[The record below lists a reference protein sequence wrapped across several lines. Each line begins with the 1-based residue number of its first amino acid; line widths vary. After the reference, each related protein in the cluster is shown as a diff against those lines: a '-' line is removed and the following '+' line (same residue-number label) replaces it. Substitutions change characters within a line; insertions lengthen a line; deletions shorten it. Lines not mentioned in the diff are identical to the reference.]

1 MDNKY
6 NMDGKFNVD
15 DENENNTINEPKNID
30 TLFDSENEPVH
41 DDNFNNGLFDNY
53 GVNGE
58 NSNFNDINE
67 NSDSFN
73 DNSSGSY
80 SIDNFGNDSSQN
92 DKDDDIEVL
101 ELWEPHPD
109 EITDAKDRHV
119 KWSKKTTNKIV
130 IILVALG
137 ALLLMWYAV
146 FAQPIADNN
155 ELYRDENWEIGFTDM
170 KELGS
175 SDKKKDRSEYSFT
188 DTSATFHVVL
198 SAPSDE
204 ITYELTIENQSDFD
218 AKVSGITVSPA
229 VIGGGI
235 GYEVT
240 GIAVGD
246 RLDAHEKTT
255 MQLKVWYN
263 NDLNTKKIVSQDIM
277 VVVNYAQADI

>member
-1 MDNKY
+1 
-6 NMDGKFNVD
+6 
-15 DENENNTINEPKNID
+15 
-30 TLFDSENEPVH
+30 
-41 DDNFNNGLFDNY
+41 
-53 GVNGE
+53 
-58 NSNFNDINE
+58 
-67 NSDSFN
+67 
-73 DNSSGSY
+73 
-80 SIDNFGNDSSQN
+80 
-92 DKDDDIEVL
+92 
-101 ELWEPHPD
+101 
-109 EITDAKDRHV
+109 
-119 KWSKKTTNKIV
+119 
-130 IILVALG
+130 
-137 ALLLMWYAV
+137 MWYAV

-155 ELYRDENWEIGFTDM
+155 ELYRDENWKIGFTDM

-255 MQLKVWYN
+255 VQLKVWYN

-277 VVVNYAQADI
+277 VVVNYAQAQADI

>member
-15 DENENNTINEPKNID
+15 DENKTVNEPKNID
-30 TLFDSENEPVH
+30 TLFDTDSEQIHNDNSSENL
-41 DDNFNNGLFDNY
+41 FNNGD
-53 GVNGE
+53 
-58 NSNFNDINE
+58 NSNFTKLNE
-67 NSDSFN
+67 NNDSFN
-73 DNSSGSY
+73 DNSLGSY
-80 SIDNFGNDSSQN
+80 SMDNFDNDSSSN

-155 ELYRDENWEIGFTDM
+155 ELYRDENWKIGFTDM

>member
-15 DENENNTINEPKNID
+15 DENKTVNEPKNID
-30 TLFDSENEPVH
+30 TLFDTDSEQIHNDNSSENL
-41 DDNFNNGLFDNY
+41 FNNGD
-53 GVNGE
+53 
-58 NSNFNDINE
+58 NSNFTKLNE
-67 NSDSFN
+67 NNDSFN
-73 DNSSGSY
+73 DNSLGSY
-80 SIDNFGNDSSQN
+80 SMDNFDNDSSSN

-155 ELYRDENWEIGFTDM
+155 ELYRDENWQIGFTDM

-175 SDKKKDRSEYSFT
+175 SDKKKERSEYSFT

>member
-15 DENENNTINEPKNID
+15 DENENNTINESKNID

-67 NSDSFN
+67 NIDSFN

-146 FAQPIADNN
+146 FAQPLADNN
-155 ELYRDENWEIGFTDM
+155 ELYRDEEWQIGFTDM

-175 SDKKKDRSEYSFT
+175 SGNTNRSEYQFT

-198 SAPSDE
+198 SAPRDE

-218 AKVSGITVSPA
+218 AKVSGISISPS
-229 VIGGGI
+229 VMDNGF

-240 GIAVGD
+240 GISIGD

-255 MQLKVWYN
+255 MQFKIWYN
-263 NDLNTKKIVSQDIM
+263 GGTNMSNKAIQDITAI
-277 VVVNYAQADI
+277 VNYAQADN